1 MRIKKE
7 IETYYETSIT
17 ELPVNFM
24 EGI

>member
-7 IETYYETSIT
+7 IESYYQTSIT